1 MIDIDIISEK
11 DYNIAVIEKESE
23 NAESGKWVEVLRK
36 SVTVKARL
44 LPVFCY
50 EVLRQ
55 PKFHKEH
62 GESRIARF
70 FCLERRLDSQNVFEP
85 IGKGTKDGSQ
95 NRSGNVLYDR

>member
-1 MIDIDIISEK
+1 M
-11 DYNIAVIEKESE
+11 
-23 NAESGKWVEVLRK
+23 EVLRK

-50 EVLRQ
+50 EILRQ

-70 FCLERRLDSQNVFEP
+70 FYLERRLDFQSIFEP
-85 IGKGTKDGSQ
+85 IGKGTEDGAQ

>member
-1 MIDIDIISEK
+1 M
-11 DYNIAVIEKESE
+11 
-23 NAESGKWVEVLRK
+23 EVLRK

-50 EVLRQ
+50 EILRQ

-70 FCLERRLDSQNVFEP
+70 FYLERRLEFEP
-85 IGKGTKDGSQ
+85 IGKGTKDGAQ
-95 NRSGNVLYDR
+95 NRSGNVLYN